1 MAAEG
6 PAASLTE
13 VVYRALRSDILSC
26 RIRPGS
32 KIKIKDEADRLK
44 ASLGA
49 VRESLARLSSE
60 GLVTAEPQRGFR
72 ATPISA
78 AELCD
83 LTNVRIEI
91 EASCIRRAVAHATLA
106 WEGALLDLNHR
117 LAHTPMTAAGD
128 ERRLND
134 EWARTHHAY
143 HAAIVSA
150 CDSPILL
157 QIRGQLYQRSERYRQ
172 LSVPLATSERDLAA
186 EHGAIVEALIAR
198 DADRAVALMTSHLAA
213 TSRILLAAQAES
225 GGALSP
231 LAA

>member
-1 MAAEG
+1 
-6 PAASLTE
+6 L
-13 VVYRALRSDILSC
+13 RADILSC
-26 RIRPGS
+26 RIPPGS
-32 KIKIKDEADRLK
+32 KIKIKDEADRLE
-44 ASLGA
+44 ASPSA

-91 EASCIRRAVAHATLA
+91 ETSCIRRAVAHATLA
-106 WEGALLDLNHR
+106 WEGTLLDLNHR
-117 LAHTPMTAAGD
+117 LARTPMAEGD
-128 ERRLND
+128 EQRLND
-134 EWARTHHAY
+134 EWARVHHAY
-143 HAAIVSA
+143 HAAIVST

-157 QIRGQLYQRSERYRQ
+157 QIRAQLYQQSERYRH

-186 EHGAIVEALIAR
+186 EHSAIVDALIAR
-198 DADRAVALMTSHLAA
+198 DADRAAALMSAHIEA
-213 TSRILLAAQAES
+213 TSRILLAAQAQS
-225 GGALSP
+225 GALSP

>member
-1 MAAEG
+1 MRAEG

-13 VVYRALRSDILSC
+13 VVYRALRADILSC

-32 KIKIKDEADRLK
+32 KIKIKDEADRLE
-44 ASLGA
+44 ASPSA

-72 ATPISA
+72 AAPISA

-106 WEGALLDLNHR
+106 WEGTLLDLNHR
-117 LAHTPMTAAGD
+117 LARTPMAADGD
-128 ERRLND
+128 EQRLND
-134 EWARTHHAY
+134 EWARVHHAY
-143 HAAIVSA
+143 HAAIVA
-150 CDSPILL
+150 TCDSPILL
-157 QIRGQLYQRSERYRQ
+157 QIRAQLYQQSERYRH

-186 EHGAIVEALIAR
+186 EHSAIVDALIAR
-198 DADRAVALMTSHLAA
+198 DADRAVALMSAHIEA

-225 GGALSP
+225 GALSE